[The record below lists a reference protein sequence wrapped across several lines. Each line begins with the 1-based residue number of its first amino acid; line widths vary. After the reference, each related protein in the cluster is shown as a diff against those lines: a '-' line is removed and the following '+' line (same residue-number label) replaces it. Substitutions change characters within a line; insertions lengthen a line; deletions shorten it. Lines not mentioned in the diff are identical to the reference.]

1 MNRLGWLGLALLL
14 ALLVPTL
21 LGGSD
26 LLARLRAFAPSL
38 MAVLLGMILLCWVIN
53 AVRLRLLLGQ
63 QGARLGRV
71 RSLGVVMA
79 TEFAICTT
87 PGGSGGPLTLMALL
101 ARERI
106 GPARSG
112 AVFAMDQLNDLVF
125 FFCAMLAIAGYA
137 LFHSLGHTQQSMLLG
152 SALLL
157 CSALLG
163 ILALLRYR
171 RTVMRLNGRLLRRL
185 GMSARRR
192 RQWARKLLRFV
203 HALTDTWRL
212 PKRILILVFSLTCV
226 HWSLRY
232 SVLYTVLR
240 GLGVELSWI
249 PSFLVQ
255 ILSLSAGQ
263 FSLLPGGAG
272 AAELTSASLLTP
284 LVGSSTAAAA
294 ILIWRAVTYYFYL
307 IAGARYSFACWRVRC
322 WSAGVVRR
330 VELAPERGGIRE
342 VGASLFA
349 QALEIEASEAPL
361 AQSGRRRRRSL
372 VAGSAI
378 GA

>member
-1 MNRLGWLGLALLL
+1 MSRLGWLVLALLL
-14 ALLVPTL
+14 AVLVPTL
-21 LGGSD
+21 LGGSE
-26 LLARLRAFAPSL
+26 LLPRLRAFAPTL
-38 MAVLLGMILLCWVIN
+38 MMSLLGMIMLCWVIN

-63 QGARLGRV
+63 QAQKISRV

-101 ARERI
+101 AHDRI

-125 FFCAMLAIAGYA
+125 FFCALLAIAGYA
-137 LFHSLGHTQQSMLLG
+137 AFHSLGKSQESMLLG
-152 SALLL
+152 SASLL
-157 CSALLG
+157 CVALALVVG
-163 ILALLRYR
+163 LLRYR
-171 RTVMRLNGRLLRRL
+171 RRVMRFIGRLLRRL
-185 GMSARRR
+185 GVARQR
-192 RQWARKLLRFV
+192 RQRWARKLLHFI
-203 HALTDTWRL
+203 HALAQTWRL
-212 PKRILILVFSLTCV
+212 PKRTLALVFTLTCA

-232 SVLYTVLR
+232 SVLFLVLR

-255 ILSLSAGQ
+255 MLSLSAGQ

-294 ILIWRAVTYYFYL
+294 VLIWRAVTYYFYL
-307 IAGARYSFACWRVRC
+307 LAGGPVFVCLLARPLLARWR
-322 WSAGVVRR
+322 G
-330 VELAPERGGIRE
+330 
-342 VGASLFA
+342 
-349 QALEIEASEAPL
+349 QAH
-361 AQSGRRRRRSL
+361 
-372 VAGSAI
+372 
-378 GA
+378 

>member
-1 MNRLGWLGLALLL
+1 MNRLGWLGLALLF
-14 ALLVPTL
+14 AVSVPAL
-21 LGGSD
+21 LGGD
-26 LLARLRAFAPSL
+26 ELLPRLKAFDGGLLAT
-38 MAVLLGMILLCWVIN
+38 LLGMILLCWVIN

-63 QGARLGRV
+63 HGAQLGRV

-101 ARERI
+101 ARDRI

-112 AVFAMDQLNDLVF
+112 AVFAMDQLNDLLF

-137 LFHSLGHTQQSMLLG
+137 LFHTLGRSQQGMLLG

-157 CSALLG
+157 CSALLVIG
-163 ILALLRYR
+163 ALLRYR
-171 RTVMRLNGRLLRRL
+171 HGVMRFNGRLLRRL
-185 GMSARRR
+185 GMSPRRR
-192 RQWARKLLRFV
+192 RRWARKLLRFI
-203 HALTDTWRL
+203 HALAQTWRL
-212 PKRILILVFSLTCV
+212 PKRTLALVFALTCA

-232 SVLYTVLR
+232 SVLYLVLR

-255 ILSLSAGQ
+255 MLSLSAGQ

-307 IAGARYSFACWRVRC
+307 LAGGPVFVCLVARP
-322 WSAGVVRR
+322 
-330 VELAPERGGIRE
+330 L
-342 VGASLFA
+342 
-349 QALEIEASEAPL
+349 LE
-361 AQSGRRRRRSL
+361 RRRRE
-372 VAGSAI
+372 AG
-378 GA
+378 

>member
-1 MNRLGWLGLALLL
+1 MNRLGWLGLALLF
-14 ALLVPTL
+14 AVLVPTV
-21 LGGSD
+21 LGGNE
-26 LLARLRAFAPSL
+26 LLPRLKAFDPGL
-38 MAVLLGMILLCWVIN
+38 MLILLGMILTCWVIN
-53 AVRLRLLLGQ
+53 AIRLRLLLGQ
-63 QGARLGRV
+63 QGARLGHM

-87 PGGSGGPLTLMALL
+87 PGGSGGPLALMALL
-101 ARERI
+101 ARDRI

-137 LFHSLGHTQQSMLLG
+137 LFHSLGRSQESMLLG

-157 CSALLG
+157 CSALAV
-163 ILALLRYR
+163 IVALLRYR
-171 RTVMRLNGRLLRRL
+171 RAVMRFNGRMLQRV
-185 GMSARRR
+185 GMSERRKR
-192 RQWARKLLRFV
+192 RWARKLLHFID
-203 HALTDTWRL
+203 ALAQTWQL
-212 PKRILILVFSLTCV
+212 PKRTLALVFTLTCA

-232 SVLYTVLR
+232 SVLYLVLR

-255 ILSLSAGQ
+255 MLSLSAGQ

-272 AAELTSASLLTP
+272 AAELTSASLLSP

-307 IAGARYSFACWRVRC
+307 LAGGPVFVCLLARPLLERWRRQT
-322 WSAGVVRR
+322 G
-330 VELAPERGGIRE
+330 
-342 VGASLFA
+342 
-349 QALEIEASEAPL
+349 
-361 AQSGRRRRRSL
+361 
-372 VAGSAI
+372 
-378 GA
+378 

>member
-1 MNRLGWLGLALLL
+1 MSRLAWLGLALV
-14 ALLVPTL
+14 AAMLVPAL
-21 LGGSD
+21 LGGRN
-26 LLARLRAFAPSL
+26 LLPRLQGFDPGL
-38 MAVLLGMILLCWVIN
+38 LLTLLGMILLCWVIN
-53 AVRLRLLLGQ
+53 AMRLRLLLGQ
-63 QGARLGRV
+63 QGARLGHL

-112 AVFAMDQLNDLVF
+112 AVFAMDQLNDLLF

-137 LFHSLGHTQQSMLLG
+137 LFHSLGHSQQSMLLG

-157 CSALLG
+157 CSALVG
-163 ILALLRYR
+163 VIGLLRYR
-171 RTVMRLNGRLLRRL
+171 RALMRLNGRLLQRL
-185 GMSARRR
+185 GVAAPRKRR
-192 RQWARKLLRFV
+192 WARKLLHFIA
-203 HALTDTWRL
+203 ALAQTWQL
-212 PKRILILVFSLTCV
+212 PKRTLALVFTLTCI
-226 HWSLRY
+226 HWGLRY
-232 SVLYTVLR
+232 SVLYLVLR
-240 GLGVELSWI
+240 GLGGELAWI

-255 ILSLSAGQ
+255 MLSLSAGQ

-307 IAGARYSFACWRVRC
+307 LAGGPVFVCLLARPLLTRWRRQ
-322 WSAGVVRR
+322 AG
-330 VELAPERGGIRE
+330 
-342 VGASLFA
+342 
-349 QALEIEASEAPL
+349 
-361 AQSGRRRRRSL
+361 
-372 VAGSAI
+372 
-378 GA
+378 

>member
-1 MNRLGWLGLALLL
+1 MSRLAWLALALLG
-14 ALLVPTL
+14 AVLVPAL
-21 LGGSD
+21 LGGD
-26 LLARLRAFAPSL
+26 ELLPRLKAFDGGL
-38 MAVLLGMILLCWVIN
+38 LTTLLGMILLCWVIN

-63 QGARLGRV
+63 HGAQLGRV

-101 ARERI
+101 ARDRI

-112 AVFAMDQLNDLVF
+112 AVFAMDQLNDLLF

-137 LFHSLGHTQQSMLLG
+137 LFHSLGRSQRDMLLG

-157 CSALLG
+157 CSALLV
-163 ILALLRYR
+163 IVALLRYR
-171 RTVMRLNGRLLRRL
+171 DGLMRFNGRLLRRL
-185 GMSARRR
+185 GMSPQRRR
-192 RQWARKLLRFV
+192 RWARKLLRFIR
-203 HALTDTWRL
+203 ALAQTWRL
-212 PKRILILVFSLTCV
+212 PKRTLALVFALTCA

-232 SVLYTVLR
+232 SVLYLVLR

-255 ILSLSAGQ
+255 MLSLSAGQ

-272 AAELTSASLLTP
+272 AAELTSASLLAP

-307 IAGARYSFACWRVRC
+307 LAGGPVFVCLVARP
-322 WSAGVVRR
+322 
-330 VELAPERGGIRE
+330 L
-342 VGASLFA
+342 
-349 QALEIEASEAPL
+349 LE
-361 AQSGRRRRRSL
+361 RRRRQ
-372 VAGSAI
+372 AG
-378 GA
+378 

>member
-1 MNRLGWLGLALLL
+1 MSRLGWFGLAL
-14 ALLVPTL
+14 AFAVAVPTL
-21 LGGSD
+21 LGGSE
-26 LLARLRAFAPSL
+26 LLPRLRAFAPAL
-38 MAVLLGMILLCWVIN
+38 MLALLGMILLCWLIN
-53 AVRLRLLLGQ
+53 AARLRLLLGQ

-112 AVFAMDQLNDLVF
+112 AVFAMDQLNDLLF

-137 LFHSLGHTQQSMLLG
+137 LFHRLGHSQQSMLLG

-157 CSALLG
+157 CAALAAILG
-163 ILALLRYR
+163 LLRYR
-171 RTVMRLNGRLLRRL
+171 RGWMRGNGRLLRRL
-185 GMSARRR
+185 GMAPARQRR
-192 RQWARKLLRFV
+192 WARKLLRFV
-203 HALTDTWRL
+203 RALAETWRL
-212 PKRILILVFSLTCV
+212 PKRTLALVFALTCV
-226 HWSLRY
+226 HWGLRY
-232 SVLYTVLR
+232 SVLYLVLR
-240 GLGVELSWI
+240 GLGVELAWI

-255 ILSLSAGQ
+255 MLSLSAGQ

-272 AAELTSASLLTP
+272 AAELTSATLLSP

-307 IAGARYSFACWRVRC
+307 
-322 WSAGVVRR
+322 
-330 VELAPERGGIRE
+330 
-342 VGASLFA
+342 
-349 QALEIEASEAPL
+349 
-361 AQSGRRRRRSL
+361 
-372 VAGSAI
+372 VAGGPVFVCLLARPLLERWRRQ
-378 GA
+378 AD